1 MIQILRLRSY
11 FFQSVKNKSTN
22 IKIYLWLNPCL
33 RKLHHPNHVYSL
45 DLIKKYSTDG
55 SFNISLDS
63 PEIQKYL
70 ENLRQEY
77 EVLVS
82 QTQTDK
88 NINKRILY
96 LKPIMDL
103 FQERIN
109 LYGNLTILDE
119 LTPANSKDDELLSLA
134 KEEKNMYNEKI
145 KALNSELLDVLVP
158 VEPLD
163 GCTEII
169 LEISAGVGGQ
179 EAMLFARE
187 LFDMYCAYIVN
198 KAWVMQIAEQVLSDL
213 GGLRHASLFVSGS
226 QVYQHLKHEAGVH
239 RVQRIPSTEK
249 SGRVHTSTVTVA
261 TLPQPTMLSLIFEV
275 ILKDKDLRIETK
287 RSSGAGGQHVNT
299 TDSAVRIVHLPTGIV
314 VESQVDRSQI
324 KNREFALQRLKTKI
338 YQNQLDKQMAETQAK
353 RKMQVG
359 SSLRSEKIRTYNYN
373 QDRITDHRIGNTVH
387 NLKSFLLGEEGLDTL
402 IRQLLIVERRDRL
415 LQAITCIDTVKGT

>member
-1 MIQILRLRSY
+1 MVVQ
-11 FFQSVKNKSTN
+11 
-22 IKIYLWLNPCL
+22 
-33 RKLHHPNHVYSL
+33 
-45 DLIKKYSTDG
+45 
-55 SFNISLDS
+55 
-63 PEIQKYL
+63 
-70 ENLRQEY
+70 
-77 EVLVS
+77 
-82 QTQTDK
+82 
-88 NINKRILY
+88 
-96 LKPIMDL
+96 
-103 FQERIN
+103 
-109 LYGNLTILDE
+109 
-119 LTPANSKDDELLSLA
+119 
-134 KEEKNMYNEKI
+134 
-145 KALNSELLDVLVP
+145 LLDVLVP